1 MEDESRH
8 WRFVI
13 FIQTHTRE
21 FHHGIVSVIQP
32 VPEQGQLVH
41 TDGRTGGD
49 LMIFLRRRPRLP

>member
-1 MEDESRH
+1 M
-8 WRFVI
+8 